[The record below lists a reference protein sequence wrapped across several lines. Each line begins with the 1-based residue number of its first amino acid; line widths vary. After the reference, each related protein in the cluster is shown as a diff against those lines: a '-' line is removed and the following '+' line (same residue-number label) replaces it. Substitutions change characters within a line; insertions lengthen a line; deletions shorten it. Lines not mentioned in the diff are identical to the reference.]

1 MAITVKRSPEV
12 IGALMKF
19 KVRVNNESI
28 IKIALGEEKK
38 VILPKENSVIQI
50 KQLSGR
56 SNLLLVNHG
65 DHVEISNGTGHRWM
79 NLLLV
84 IYVSLIAI
92 LDESII
98 PISLSIAIIC
108 FLVLLRKTDSFKL
121 TKIKKNPPHNKKSKH
136 ALHHFERMFAFLIS
150 DYSTNWYSPVS

>member
-12 IGALMKF
+12 IGALLKF

-38 VILPKENSVIQI
+38 VILPKENSVFQI
-50 KQLSGR
+50 KQLSGK
-56 SNLLLVNHG
+56 SNSLLVNDG
-65 DHVEISNGTGHRWM
+65 DHVEISNGPGLRWM

-121 TKIKKNPPHNKKSKH
+121 TKTKQKS
-136 ALHHFERMFAFLIS
+136 
-150 DYSTNWYSPVS
+150 TP

>member
-1 MAITVKRSPEV
+1 MKNSTEV
-12 IGALMKF
+12 IGSLLKF
-19 KVRVNNESI
+19 KIWVNNKPVT
-28 IKIALGEEKK
+28 KITLGEEKEVNLRK
-38 VILPKENSVIQI
+38 DNSAIQI

-121 TKIKKNPPHNKKSKH
+121 TKTKQKS
-136 ALHHFERMFAFLIS
+136 
-150 DYSTNWYSPVS
+150 TP